1 MNVKM
6 FTMRYAKL
14 FTTLLILLAS
24 VVVQAQQ
31 EPMYGQ
37 YIFNSSVIN
46 PAQAGGNNASQWGAL
61 GRYQWLGWDG
71 APETQSMYANF
82 NLPRQ
87 LGLAIGLYHDKI
99 GPEVNLQIQADL
111 AYHARLSDRWTLA
124 GGLRLIGSHLKVNL
138 SDVPNVDPN
147 NPLFQ
152 DNWSSGLLLNMGA
165 GLLAY
170 NERSFFGVSIP
181 KVFSN
186 PLELSDPEFIRKHST
201 HLFAY
206 AGTNIDLSD
215 EFMFLPSTMFRFVED
230 APAQL
235 DLNTM
240 FSFRN
245 TLDFG
250 PMIRSNM
257 DGDSDW
263 FDALGFIIGIH
274 FLEKWY
280 FGYMYEYPLSDIRD
294 GTVQTHEVSLRFSWD
309 RPRVNMIRSP
319 RYFL

>member
-1 MNVKM
+1 MNIKM
-6 FTMRYAKL
+6 CIMKHQNIFTALL
-14 FTTLLILLAS
+14 FLLLPALS
-24 VVVQAQQ
+24 LAQQ
-31 EPMYGQ
+31 EAMYGQ

-61 GRYQWLGWDG
+61 GRYQWLGFDG

-87 LGLAIGLYHDKI
+87 MGLAIGLYHDKI
-99 GPEVNLQIQADL
+99 GPEVNLQMQADL
-111 AYHARLSDRWTLA
+111 AYHARLSEKWTLA

-138 SDVPNVDPN
+138 RDVPNVDPN
-147 NPLFQ
+147 NPYFQ
-152 DNWSSGLLLNMGA
+152 DNLSSGVLFNLGA

-170 NERSFFGVSIP
+170 SDKSFFGISLPRALKNAVEVS
-181 KVFSN
+181 
-186 PLELSDPEFIRKHST
+186 DAEFTRKHST

-215 EFMFLPSTMFRFVED
+215 EFMFLPSTMFRYVED
-230 APAQL
+230 APVQL

-250 PMIRSNM
+250 PMLRSNM
-257 DGDSDW
+257 DSNSDW
-263 FDALGFIIGIH
+263 FDALGFIIGIQ
-274 FLEKWY
+274 FLEKWH

-309 RPRVNMIRSP
+309 TPRISMIRSP